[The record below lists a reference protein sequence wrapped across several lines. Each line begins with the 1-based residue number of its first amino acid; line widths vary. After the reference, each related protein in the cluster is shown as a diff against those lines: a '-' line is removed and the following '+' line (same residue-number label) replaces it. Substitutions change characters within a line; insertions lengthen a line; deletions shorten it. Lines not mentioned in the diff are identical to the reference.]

1 MTNSSKIKVIGFIA
15 TLAGAGLSVL
25 STWVDDKK
33 MEEKINE
40 GIEKALAERDEK
52 EEES

>member
-1 MTNSSKIKVIGFIA
+1 MSKSSKIKVIGFIA

-40 GIEKALAERDEK
+40 GIETALAEREK
-52 EEES
+52 KDEES

>member
-1 MTNSSKIKVIGFIA
+1 MLASTTIKAIGIA
-15 TLAGAGLSVL
+15 TTVAGAGLSLV
-25 STWVDDKK
+25 SAWVDDKK

-40 GIEKALAERDEK
+40 GIEKALAERDQT